1 MKAKIKNIS
10 NSKNIV
16 LKNGHLVDVL
26 LMENKPR

>member
-10 NSKNIV
+10 NSKIV

-26 LMENKPR
+26 SGKKPK